1 MILTR
6 SSSSALL
13 ALSLLCAN
21 LPATAQTSLAD
32 QPVFTSIQ
40 VPGNL
45 ALALSVEFP
54 TALGVAHNV
63 TYASASTY
71 LGYFDPDKCYNY
83 TYNSVTPGNSYFQ
96 PAGAAT
102 THTCSSKWSGNF
114 LNWATMQTIDP
125 FRWALTGG
133 YRSQDDSTTTI
144 LERAWASGQGGTAP
158 DRSITSSSIIAGATP
173 MSWGNLYVHV
183 SGMGAKFRINNS
195 GTGNFGSSAADM
207 TGNAPSG
214 TATVNFDIYARVK
227 VCDNSSGA
235 GGLEDNCKQYGTS
248 YKPEGLIQQYSD
260 RIRFSAFGYLTDSS
274 LYRDAGVMRARMK
287 FVGPTQPVPGSTP
300 IANGLSEWSASTG
313 IMNINPDSTDASTTA
328 TAYGVP
334 VTNSGVMNYL
344 NKFGSITRS
353 SNSYKTYDP
362 VSELYYAVQR
372 YYRNVG
378 NVPEWTNP
386 RQTNASATTAD
397 ITTYVDGFP
406 VITTWDDPIQYACQK
421 NFILGIGDVNTHAD
435 RNLPG
440 STVRTSEPSMPA
452 LVSSDTVNSQ
462 TWTSYVGTM
471 IGNSSL
477 ATQVNYG
484 GCCNNNGALMAGLA
498 YWANTQDIRPDDAN
512 SPQTVGMQT
521 IQTYYLD
528 VLESGFETNNQFYL
542 AAKYGGFTVP
552 TSFNATAQTSD
563 LPTAWWHTGDS
574 SDTVGTQL
582 RPDNY
587 YTANRP
593 DLMVAGLSKAFA
605 SIASKLKAYTTSFAT
620 ATSQIASTDIASY
633 ASQYDAKNWTGD
645 LVAST
650 ATLDPNATSPTLAQ
664 AWSFAA
670 TLGTQ
675 ASGTGWDT
683 GRKIITYNPSTN
695 AGVPFRAANVPST
708 LLAML
713 DTSYRTGADTTDY
726 LNYLRGDRSQEQN
739 STVSGSSQAYR
750 TRVAVLGDI
759 VNGKALPVGAPAAA
773 YSDASNPGY
782 ATFKSS
788 NSSRVTQVFAGAND
802 GMLHV
807 VDGSLTGSTAGK
819 ELFAYIPS
827 PLFNGPT
834 APNTDGLAAL
844 GNPNF
849 NHHYYVDSTPASAD
863 VDFGKTVGGSG
874 TDWRT
879 IVVGGLGK
887 GGKAV
892 YALDVTTTPSST
904 ATETTIATKI
914 LWEYTD
920 SDLGFTYGQPA
931 IVKTKKYGWVV
942 MFGAG
947 YNNTSGVGALYILNP
962 RTGAL
967 LEKISTGAG
976 TTTNPAGLAQVQPF
990 VLDFADGTA
999 DAVYAGDLLG
1009 NLWRFDV
1016 SAASG
1021 GYPSPTQLAVL
1032 KDASN
1037 VAQSV
1042 TSRPLIMVQPGTN
1055 KRYVTVGT
1063 GRALAPSDI
1072 SSAQVQSFYAIIDGT
1087 AAAFGTTANLP
1098 SGVTYPIQRTNL
1110 QALTDLTQPVTINY
1124 ASKTGW
1130 YLDLGTVGASSNWRV
1145 ISDAT
1150 DNYNSVIFSSTKPTT
1165 SDACNPSGS
1174 SRIYMINLGSGQSS
1188 LNGNV
1193 AVLNVSG
1200 VVTDI
1205 SVITSGT
1212 QNKSDVFYGT
1222 DTGGV
1227 TKAPPAPGTQ
1237 QPFTRLNWRE
1247 IPLAN

>member
-1 MILTR
+1 MIKTR
-6 SSSSALL
+6 SSTTLL
-13 ALSLLCAN
+13 ALGLLCAG
-21 LPATAQTSLAD
+21 LPAPAATTSLAD

-54 TALGVAHNV
+54 TALGIAHNV
-63 TYASASTY
+63 SYAPASTY
-71 LGYFDPDKCYNY
+71 LGYFDPEKCYTY
-83 TYNSVTPGNSYFQ
+83 SYNSGTPANSYFQ
-96 PAGAAT
+96 PAGLAT
-102 THTCSSKWSGNF
+102 SHACSSKWSGNF

-133 YRSQDDSTTTI
+133 YRSQDTSSLTV

-158 DRSITSSSIIAGATP
+158 DRSITSNSTIAGATP
-173 MSWGNLYVHV
+173 TGWGDLHVHV
-183 SGMGAKFRINNS
+183 SGMGAKFRINKT
-195 GTGNFGSSAADM
+195 GTGNFGDSAADL
-207 TGNAPSG
+207 TSNAPPS
-214 TATVNFDIYARVK
+214 TMTTVNLDLYARVK
-227 VCDNSSGA
+227 VCDSSSGA

-260 RIRFSAFGYLTDSS
+260 RIRFSAFGYLTDSNLS
-274 LYRDAGVMRARMK
+274 RDAGVMRARMK
-287 FVGPTQPVPGSTP
+287 FVGPTQPVPGSTA
-300 IANGLSEWSASTG
+300 ISNSLSEWSASDGT
-313 IMNINPDSTDASTTA
+313 MVINPDSTDASTTA
-328 TAYGVP
+328 STFGVT

-378 NVPEWTNP
+378 NVPEWTDM
-386 RQTNASATTAD
+386 TGASTSTK
-397 ITTYVDGFP
+397 TTYVDGFP
-406 VITTWDDPIQYACQK
+406 VITTWDDPIQYSCQK
-421 NFILGIGDVNTHAD
+421 NFILGIADANTHAD

-440 STVRTSEPSMPA
+440 ATGSSEPTKPA
-452 LVSSDTVNSQ
+452 LVSADTAVNST
-462 TWTSYVGTM
+462 TWTNYVGAM
-471 IGNSSL
+471 MGNSNL
-477 ATQVNYG
+477 AAVSPYG
-484 GCCNNNGALMAGLA
+484 GCCNNNGTLMAGLA

-512 SPQTVGMQT
+512 SAKTLGMQN

-552 TSFNATAQTSD
+552 TGFNPTTQTSD
-563 LPTAWWHTGDS
+563 LTTSWWHSGDS
-574 SDTVGTQL
+574 SDVVGSQL

-593 DLMVAGLSKAFA
+593 DLMIAGLTKAFA

-620 ATSQIASTDIASY
+620 ATSQVASTSIASY

-645 LVAST
+645 LVASS
-650 ATLDPNATSPTLAQ
+650 ATLDVNSTSPALAQ
-664 AWSFAA
+664 AWSFSA

-675 ASGTGWDT
+675 ASGTGWNT
-683 GRKIITYNPSTN
+683 GRKIVTFDPVAK
-695 AGVPFRAANVPST
+695 AGVAFRTANVPTT
-708 LLAML
+708 LLSKL
-713 DTSYRTGADTTDY
+713 DTSYRSGDDKSDY
-726 LNYLRGDRSQEQN
+726 LDYLRGDRSQEQN
-739 STVSGSSQAYR
+739 STVNGSSQAYR
-750 TRVAVLGDI
+750 NRLAVLGDI
-759 VNGKALPVGAPAAA
+759 VNGKALPIGVPAAA
-773 YSDASNPGY
+773 YTETTNPGY
-782 ATFKSS
+782 AAFKSA
-788 NSSRVTQVFAGAND
+788 NSSRITQVFAGAND

-819 ELFAYIPS
+819 ELYAYIPS

-849 NHHYYVDSTPASAD
+849 SHHYYVDSTPTYGD
-863 VDFGKTVGGSG
+863 VNFGNTPGGSG

-887 GGKAV
+887 GGKAI
-892 YALDVTTTPSST
+892 YALDVTSIPSSS
-904 ATETTIATKI
+904 ATETSIASKV

-920 SDLGFTYGQPA
+920 SDLGYTYGQPA

-947 YNNTSGVGALYILNP
+947 YNNTSGVGALYIVNP
-962 RTGAL
+962 RNGAL
-967 LEKISTGAG
+967 LEKISTSVG
-976 TTTNPAGLAQVQPF
+976 TASNPAGLTHIQPF
-990 VLDFADGTA
+990 VLDFANGTA
-999 DAVYAGDLLG
+999 DSVYAGDLLG
-1009 NLWRFDV
+1009 NVWRFDV
-1016 SAASG
+1016 SAESG
-1021 GYPSPTQLAVL
+1021 LYPGPTQLATL

-1037 VAQSV
+1037 AVQSI
-1042 TSRPLIMVQPGTN
+1042 TSRPLVMVQPGTN
-1055 KRYVTVGT
+1055 KRYVLVGT
-1063 GRALAPSDI
+1063 GRALSTGDI
-1072 SSAQVQSFYAIIDGT
+1072 ASAQVQSFYAIIDGN
-1087 AAAFGTTANLP
+1087 AASFGSSAGLP
-1098 SGVTYPIQRTNL
+1098 SGVTYPLTRSNL
-1110 QALTDLTQPVTINY
+1110 QQLTDLTQAVTIDY
-1124 ASKTGW
+1124 TSKLGW
-1130 YLDLGTVGASSNWRV
+1130 FLDLGTVGAGSNWRV

-1150 DNYNSVIFSSTKPTT
+1150 DNYSSVIFSSTQPTT

-1174 SRIYMINLGSGQSS
+1174 SRVYVIDLGSGQSK
-1188 LNGNV
+1188 LNNN
-1193 AVLNVSG
+1193 AAYLDISG

-1205 SVITSGT
+1205 AILEFPGGKTGA
-1212 QNKSDVFYGT
+1212 FIGT
-1222 DTGGV
+1222 DTGGI
-1227 TKAPPAPGTQ
+1227 TKAPQLPASA